1 MGKTR
6 NLFTKKWRYQEK
18 LLCTDGHNKGQKQQG
33 SNRSRRD

>member
-6 NLFTKKWRYQEK
+6 DLFTEKWRYQEN
-18 LLCTDGHNKGQKQQG
+18 LLCKGGHNKGQKQQG